1 MDKIEKYARPKDRA
15 SAIQLLRQPDCVSI
29 PLLVRPKP
37 QAWREVAADADAI
50 VDLSALGLEAI
61 RASTDGSI
69 FIGALATLEQ
79 IAASSLLQAQTKGL
93 LCQAAKHT
101 APPGIRSLASLGGAL
116 QDRSGPAELAL
127 ALLAL
132 DARAVIWEDEIG
144 ERTLAV
150 EELFAQGE
158 GALKRG
164 EILAGARIALPWL
177 PGWGWSLQRIAR
189 TPRDE
194 AIVAASAL
202 VKPGADGAC
211 TVALAISGA
220 GPYPQRCF
228 LAEAALAG
236 EEMTQER
243 ITRAAMLVMEAC
255 HPQGD
260 YRGSADYRRAMAGTL
275 ARRALEAA
283 WKEATCA
290 SI

>member
-1 MDKIEKYARPKDRA
+1 MDNIEKYVRPKDRA
-15 SAIQLLRQPDCVSI
+15 SAIQLLRRPDCVSI

-37 QAWREVAADADAI
+37 LAWREVSADADAI
-50 VDLSALGLEAI
+50 VDLSALGLDAI
-61 RASTDGSI
+61 RESADGSI

-79 IAASSLLQAQTKGL
+79 IASSTFLQAQTKGL

-132 DARAVIWEDEIG
+132 DARAVIWEDETG

-158 GALKRG
+158 AALKRG
-164 EILAGARIALPWL
+164 EILAGARIALPWQ
-177 PGWGWSLQRIAR
+177 PGWSWSLQRIAR

-194 AIVAASAL
+194 AIVAAAAL

-211 TVALAISGA
+211 TAALAVSGA
-220 GPYPQRCF
+220 GPYPQRCI
-228 LAEAALAG
+228 LAEASPAG
-236 EEMTQER
+236 EGMTQER
-243 ITRAAMLVMEAC
+243 LDRAAALVMEAC

-260 YRGSADYRRAMAGTL
+260 HRGSAEYRRAMAGTL
-275 ARRALEAA
+275 ARRVLAAA
-283 WKEATCA
+283 WKETTCA

>member
-1 MDKIEKYARPKDRA
+1 MDKFEKYVRPKDRA
-15 SAIQLLRQPDCVSI
+15 SAIQLLRRPDCVSI

-37 QAWREVAADADAI
+37 LAWRDVEADRF
-50 VDLSALGLEAI
+50 VDLSALGLDSI
-61 RASTDGSI
+61 RRSADGSI

-79 IAASSLLQAQTKGL
+79 IAASGLLQSQTRGL
-93 LCQAAKHT
+93 LSLAAQQT

-116 QDRSGPAELAL
+116 QDRCGPPELAL
-127 ALLAL
+127 ALLGL
-132 DARAVIWEDEIG
+132 DARAVIWEDETG
-144 ERTLAV
+144 ERKLAV
-150 EELFAQGE
+150 EELL
-158 GALKRG
+158 ALGDSALQRG
-164 EILAGARIALPWL
+164 EILAGARISLPWQ

-194 AIVAASAL
+194 AIVAAVAL
-202 VKPGADGAC
+202 VKPDADGAC
-211 TVALAISGA
+211 TTALALSGA
-220 GPYPQRCF
+220 GPYPQRCL

-236 EEMTQER
+236 KPLTEEG
-243 ITRAAMLVMEAC
+243 IARAATIAMETC

-275 ARRALEAA
+275 ARRALKTA